1 LTTFLWQLSH
11 EARPLAVRAILAVVA
26 VAAALAIARLP
37 LPLAAA
43 LVLGTAAVVLALIQP
58 LVGLGLALLL
68 GPWGALQSVVF
79 GSSLLDVGQLAL
91 LLTLAAWLGSCLA
104 RRRLVVPFTPLNLP
118 WLLFVLVAAVS
129 LLDAPSVALGLIE
142 LVKWLQM
149 ALVVWLVVDLATDP
163 TRSPTG
169 PTRVGQIVLALLLLA
184 GLSQALI
191 GIWQFGLRGDGPE
204 HFIVLG
210 RFYRAYGTFEQ
221 PNPFGGYMN
230 LMALPAIGLAIGLLV
245 GFRRPDSPL
254 RAWRGRLWLAF
265 AGLCVAAATL
275 AVVFSWS
282 RGAWLG
288 FLAGAGVLALFSTRR
303 PLTGAVVA
311 ALAAAV
317 LGGGLMLG
325 VAAGFG
331 PALSIADRLGGFAG
345 QFTLGDMRG
354 VDITT
359 ENFSVLERLA
369 HWQAA
374 VDMARDN
381 PWLGVGFGNYEA
393 AYPTYALINWP
404 DALGHAHNYYLNLL
418 AEVGLLGLLAYLVFW
433 LAVVWQT
440 ARVARRL
447 AWPMRGLAIGLLA
460 AWAALA
466 VHHLVDK
473 LYVNN
478 IYVHLGAMLAILQ
491 LLAAP
496 AGGVAAPI
504 RRASPRLAPPAGSLP
519 DEIGQ
524 K

>member
-1 LTTFLWQLSH
+1 
-11 EARPLAVRAILAVVA
+11 
-26 VAAALAIARLP
+26 
-37 LPLAAA
+37 
-43 LVLGTAAVVLALIQP
+43 
-58 LVGLGLALLL
+58 
-68 GPWGALQSVVF
+68 
-79 GSSLLDVGQLAL
+79 
-91 LLTLAAWLGSCLA
+91 
-104 RRRLVVPFTPLNLP
+104 
-118 WLLFVLVAAVS
+118 
-129 LLDAPSVALGLIE
+129 
-142 LVKWLQM
+142 
-149 ALVVWLVVDLATDP
+149 
-163 TRSPTG
+163 
-169 PTRVGQIVLALLLLA
+169 
-184 GLSQALI
+184 
-191 GIWQFGLRGDGPE
+191 
-204 HFIVLG
+204 
-210 RFYRAYGTFEQ
+210 
-221 PNPFGGYMN
+221 
-230 LMALPAIGLAIGLLV
+230 
-245 GFRRPDSPL
+245 
-254 RAWRGRLWLAF
+254 
-265 AGLCVAAATL
+265 L